1 MNTTNMKDLRIQN
14 KLSQTEIAQKIGT
27 SQSNYGKMENG
38 EIEANIEKLI
48 KLADY
53 YDVSLDYLV
62 GRQYANEV
70 GYLTPDQKE
79 FIKLFLKLDEF
90 KQSKVAGYVTGMLE
104 RE

>member
-1 MNTTNMKDLRIQN
+1 MLNLSLTGYSYYEQN
-14 KLSQTEIAQKIGT
+14 KREPS
-27 SQSNYGKMENG
+27 
-38 EIEANIEKLI
+38 IETLI

-70 GYLTPDQKE
+70 GYLTKEQKE

-90 KQSKVAGYVTGMLE
+90 DQAKVAGYVSGIIE
-104 RE
+104 R

>member
-1 MNTTNMKDLRIQN
+1 MNLKELRKLNN
-14 KLSQTEIAQKIGT
+14 KTQEEIA
-27 SQSNYGKMENG
+27 
-38 EIEANIEKLI
+38 EILDMSAVGYSHYELEKREPSIETLI

-90 KQSKVAGYVTGMLE
+90 KQSKVAGYTTAIYE
-104 RE
+104 K